1 MQVYRAFLKIL
12 KKNLP
17 AVSIYFF
24 IFMGLTI
31 AFSAGGKENDETQF
45 EQEKLS
51 VCVMNE
57 DKGVL
62 GNDLKEYI
70 GSIHNLKKL
79 KDDKETLQDALYN
92 REVDYIIYIPE
103 DFTERVLQGETT
115 EILRT
120 IKVPGGVAGVFVDTQ
135 IEQYL
140 STLQIYLK
148 ADFEEEDAASQ
159 AKKDLGIETTVKML
173 QGEKLI
179 ISEPDIKSSEGEKI
193 TNVEPASFY
202 FRYLPYIFICITI
215 MGLGPILLAFQK
227 KEIYDRNN
235 CSAMSLKS
243 RNIQLI
249 LGCASFVIVC
259 LILFMILATVMY
271 PAYVFS
277 TKGVLSFINAAVFI
291 LVALALTFVF
301 SQFAKNS
308 NILNMGSNTI
318 GLGFS
323 FLGGVFVPL
332 EIMGDKVLQISRFTP
347 TYWYVVANDKIQ
359 EIESLSNLP
368 KIVYTSFGLQ
378 MIFAIAFLSIGLII
392 TKRKQDNK

>member
-31 AFSAGGKENDETQF
+31 LFSTSGKENDETQF
-45 EQEKLS
+45 KQEKLN
-51 VCVMNE
+51 VCVINE
-57 DKGVL
+57 DEGVA
-62 GNDLKEYI
+62 GKDLKEYL
-70 GSIHNLKKL
+70 GSIHELKEF

-92 REVDYIIYIPE
+92 REIDYILYIPE
-103 DFTERVLQGETT
+103 DFTERMIKGETT
-115 EILRT
+115 DILRT
-120 IKVPGGVAGVFVDTQ
+120 VKVPGGTAGIFVDTQ
-135 IEQYL
+135 IDQYL

-148 ADFEEEDAASQ
+148 ADYDEADAAKQ
-159 AKKDLGIETTVKML
+159 TKEDLSTETKVEVP
-173 QGEKLI
+173 QGEEI
-179 ISEPDIKSSEGEKI
+179 AEK
-193 TNVEPASFY
+193 EPAFY
-202 FRYLPYIFICITI
+202 YFNYLPYIFICITI

-243 RNIQLI
+243 RNIQITLGCITFVAISLLLFLI
-249 LGCASFVIVC
+249 LAI
-259 LILFMILATVMY
+259 IMY
-271 PAYVFS
+271 SDYVFS
-277 TKGVLSFINAAVFI
+277 IKGVLSFINAAIFI

-323 FLGGVFVPL
+323 FLGGIFVPL
-332 EIMGDKVLQISRFTP
+332 EIMGDKVLQVSRFTP
-347 TYWYVVANDKIQ
+347 TYWYVIANEKIQ
-359 EIESLSNLP
+359 DIDSIAHLP
-368 KIVYTSFGLQ
+368 KELYISFGLEAV
-378 MIFAIAFLSIGLII
+378 FAITLFSIGLII